1 MLKKQQQNSVFFKPN
16 SFFLKR
22 VHKCSKIYQELYTD
36 VYFQTNDCYFS
47 NNPQYWYIR
56 VLLRIFNKETQFNL
70 CNTKFQITMSVN
82 VLVCVHTE
90 YVSILMVATSVYA
103 TLVSHL
109 PLMVEPVQVS
119 KIKEFI
125 LMIFFFFSC

>member
-1 MLKKQQQNSVFFKPN
+1 MYISRLIIA
-16 SFFLKR
+16 SFL
-22 VHKCSKIYQELYTD
+22 VIHNL
-36 VYFQTNDCYFS
+36 
-47 NNPQYWYIR
+47 YIR

-70 CNTKFQITMSVN
+70 CNTNFQITMNVN

-109 PLMVEPVQVS
+109 RLMVEPV
-119 KIKEFI
+119 
-125 LMIFFFFSC
+125 

>member
-1 MLKKQQQNSVFFKPN
+1 MYISRLMIA
-16 SFFLKR
+16 SFL
-22 VHKCSKIYQELYTD
+22 VIH
-36 VYFQTNDCYFS
+36 N
-47 NNPQYWYIR
+47 WYIR

-70 CNTKFQITMSVN
+70 CNTNFQITMNVS

-109 PLMVEPVQVS
+109 HPMVEPV
-119 KIKEFI
+119 
-125 LMIFFFFSC
+125 